1 MNKAR
6 YRITEKDPTSGSFV
20 DNGIEKWRCIS
31 TDLGYADVCGPVI
44 HLGHTTRDSP
54 MGLGWSRSRPNE
66 EKVEYTCVPNCQQ
79 VTFASKI
86 VGSWADNNGQNKYI
100 QVEVTVTNH
109 GPRAVK
115 NVIIDT
121 DYTLKLRNPGDIWN
135 VAQAA
140 NGDLSFP
147 SYISP
152 LASGN
157 TYTLVSLP
165 RVPNSQECS

>member
-1 MNKAR
+1 MKFAS
-6 YRITEKDPTSGSFV
+6 IIFV
-20 DNGIEKWRCIS
+20 LFAVAAAS
-31 TDLGYADVCGPVI
+31 ATYQCGPHQCPPGSSCVFDCQI
-44 HLGHTTRDSP
+44 NR
-54 MGLGWSRSRPNE
+54 
-66 EKVEYTCVPNCQQ
+66 YTCVPNCQQ
-79 VTFASKI
+79 VTFNQRI
-86 VGSWADNNGQNKYI
+86 VNSWADNNGQQKYI

-152 LASGN
+152 LNSGK
-157 TYTLVSLP
+157 TYTFGYIAKGTTLP
-165 RVPNSQECS
+165 RLYLN